1 MSYSPYA
8 TIAKL
13 EAKVS
18 DLEGE
23 LKIAWEDDPI
33 VPELRSRLED
43 VASLALANG
52 LRADAAE
59 RRIAKAIDVL
69 LNNDI
74 ARCVAEAVAVLRGE

>member
-1 MSYSPYA
+1 MSGERA
-8 TIAKL
+8 EAL
-13 EAKVS
+13 EA
-18 DLEGE
+18 LEATLAE
-23 LKIAWEDDPI
+23 AQ
-33 VPELRSRLED
+33 
-43 VASLALANG
+43 ALALANG